1 MNPYTGSGEP
11 SITGELSGVRTATA
25 KRTGTATP
33 PIGRGEAASG
43 ARASL
48 EEQAYLRLKRDILT
62 CAFKPGEILN
72 EVQLCERLGIGRT
85 PVHQAIAELQYD
97 RLVQVIPRK
106 GIVVRPVSIDEYL
119 DLTDV
124 RLVNDVEAARLAA
137 LHRTPEDL
145 KQMERLIDE
154 MESAYASDDLRTVIL
169 ADRELHVFIARCS
182 GNAVLEE
189 VVRSIF
195 DRTLRI
201 WFVLHG
207 ATRRSVRP
215 LQGEHREL
223 LLAIRERDA
232 DRAASI
238 MHEHIMIGRNNVI
251 SNDPA
256 AATPRKGAN
265 P

>member
-1 MNPYTGSGEP
+1 M
-11 SITGELSGVRTATA
+11 
-25 KRTGTATP
+25 
-33 PIGRGEAASG
+33 
-43 ARASL
+43 
-48 EEQAYLRLKRDILT
+48 
-62 CAFKPGEILN
+62 
-72 EVQLCERLGIGRT
+72 
-85 PVHQAIAELQYD
+85 HQAIARLQYD

-145 KQMERLIDE
+145 EQMERLIDE

-195 DRTLRI
+195 DRTLRSG
-201 WFVLHG
+201 LCC
-207 ATRRSVRP
+207 T
-215 LQGEHREL
+215 
-223 LLAIRERDA
+223 
-232 DRAASI
+232 
-238 MHEHIMIGRNNVI
+238 GR
-251 SNDPA
+251 PA
-256 AATPRKGAN
+256 AASDRCRASIVNSSSPFASATLTGQPRSCTSTS
-265 P
+265 